1 MAVTLLLVMAASG
14 FAAALILSNIII
26 MSSMKRRQQGNKARK
41 PPSPPKLPILGNLH
55 QVGKYPHRIFP
66 ALAKRCGA
74 PDLMLLHFGSR
85 PVLVVS
91 TSKAAREVMK
101 THDLISSDR
110 PERKTAKKL
119 LYGNKDIV
127 NARYGE
133 HWRLSRRLC
142 VLHLLSNKKI
152 RSCRP
157 LREEEIGLLV
167 NRIRTSAQAGQ
178 EVNLSALLPCFTND
192 VICRIALGRKYDGNT
207 VFRDLLAEIME
218 LFIAFSVGE
227 FIPQLSWVSRLTGF
241 DARVDRVA
249 RRFDEFLDG
258 AVLESEARLEKRSN
272 MIEREEEEEE
282 GQAVPLIDVLLQL
295 QRDSPEECHLDGDG
309 IKAVIMDMFIGGTD
323 TTSTLLEW
331 TMSELMK
338 HPRVMKKL
346 QEEVRREAGV
356 IICEENLHKLEY
368 LKLVI
373 KETTRLHPPVP
384 LLPPRQLMQDATI
397 MGYDVSAGTMILT
410 NAWGIGR
417 DPADWGESPEEFL
430 PERFLQTKVDFI
442 GQDFE
447 LIPFGAGRRRCP
459 GISFGLAVVEVALA
473 NLVRDFDW
481 RLPGGMRLE
490 MTECVGL
497 TARRD
502 VPLLAIPTI
511 VPAGPT

>member
-1 MAVTLLLVMAASG
+1 
-14 FAAALILSNIII
+14 
-26 MSSMKRRQQGNKARK
+26 NKARR

-55 QVGKYPHRIFP
+55 QVGKYPHRTFP
-66 ALAKRCGA
+66 ALAKLYGG

-101 THDLISSDR
+101 TNDLISADR
-110 PERKTAKKL
+110 PDLKTAKKL
-119 LYGNKDIV
+119 LYDNKDIA

-133 HWRLSRRLC
+133 HWRQARRLC

-152 RSCRP
+152 QSCHA

-167 NRIRTSAQAGQ
+167 NRIRASAQT

-192 VICRIALGRKYDGNT
+192 VICRMALGRKYDGNT
-207 VFRDLLAEIME
+207 VFRDLLAELME
-218 LFIAFSVGE
+218 LVVTLSVGE

-258 AVLESEARLEKRSN
+258 AVLESAARLEKRSN
-272 MIEREEEEEE
+272 MIERGKEEEEEE
-282 GQAVPLIDVLLQL
+282 EEEDVLLQL
-295 QRDSPEECHLDGDG
+295 QRDSPDDFHLDGDG
-309 IKAVIMDMFIGGTD
+309 IKAVILDMFIGGTD

-331 TMSELMK
+331 AMSELMK

-346 QEEVRREAGV
+346 QEEVRREVGGECV
-356 IICEENLHKLEY
+356 IIFEANLHKLEY

-373 KETTRLHPPVP
+373 KETIRLHPPVP

-417 DPADWGESPEEFL
+417 DPADWGVSPDEFQ
-430 PERFLQTKVDFI
+430 PERFLQAKVDFK
-442 GQDFE
+442 GQDFQ
-447 LIPFGAGRRRCP
+447 LIPFGAGRRCCP

-481 RLPGGMRLE
+481 KLPGGMRGEDLD
-490 MTECVGL
+490 MSECVGL

-502 VPLLAIPTI
+502 LPLLTIPTI
-511 VPAGPT
+511 VSARRPT